1 MWPETIRQARRL
13 IVLVVG
19 LTMLLCGALMLIT
32 PGPGWLLIFAG
43 LSLLAA
49 EFVWARR
56 LLKRLRVAAREARDR
71 LAGSSNQG

>member
-1 MWPETIRQARRL
+1 MWPKTLRQARRL

-19 LTMLLCGALMLIT
+19 LTLLLAGIVMLIT
-32 PGPGWLLIFAG
+32 PGPGLLVIVAG

-56 LLKRLRVAAREARDR
+56 LLDKIKAK
-71 LAGSSNQG
+71 SSEVSRTIFDSYKK

>member
-1 MWPETIRQARRL
+1 MWPKTLRQARRL

-19 LTMLLCGALMLIT
+19 MTLLLAGIVLLIT
-32 PGPGWLLIFAG
+32 PGPGLLVIVAG

-56 LLKRLRVAAREARDR
+56 LLDKIKAK
-71 LAGSSNQG
+71 SSEVGRTIFDSYKK

>member
-1 MWPETIRQARRL
+1 MWPETLRQARRL

-19 LTMLLCGALMLIT
+19 LTLLLGGIVMLIT
-32 PGPGWLLIFAG
+32 PGPGLLVIVAG

-56 LLKRLRVAAREARDR
+56 LLDKIKAK
-71 LAGSSNQG
+71 SNEVGRAIFDSYKK

>member
-1 MWPETIRQARRL
+1 MWPKTLRQARRL

-19 LTMLLCGALMLIT
+19 MTLLLAGIVMLIT
-32 PGPGWLLIFAG
+32 PGPGLLVIVAG

-56 LLKRLRVAAREARDR
+56 LLDKIKAK
-71 LAGSSNQG
+71 SSEVSRTIFDSYKK